1 MSTPAA
7 LRYGEA
13 LLESARQ
20 GDEAAIAT
28 LLEAA
33 QPDVRRYAEFSCINT
48 DDAHDAMQETLWII
62 SRRIGTLRAVTSF
75 TGWVI
80 AIVRRECWRLSRRML
95 GKSEDLA
102 DAKVEAELA
111 RRPALELRID
121 LARAFQS
128 LPDHYR
134 EVVLLRD
141 IEEMTIDEIAA
152 AQGRTR
158 EAVKANLHRARAL
171 LREYL
176 SR

>member
-1 MSTPAA
+1 MSPRTAQRYSETLLDAA
-7 LRYGEA
+7 RG
-13 LLESARQ
+13 
-20 GDEAAIAT
+20 GDETAISS

-33 QPDVRRYAEFSCINT
+33 QPDVRRYAEFSCINV

-62 SRRIGTLRAVTSF
+62 ARRIGTLRAVTSF
-75 TGWVI
+75 TGWMI
-80 AIVRRECWRLSRRML
+80 AIVRRECQRLARRMM
-95 GKSEDLA
+95 GKSEDVS

-121 LARAFQS
+121 LARAIQS
-128 LPDHYR
+128 LPQHYR
-134 EVVLLRD
+134 EVVILRD
-141 IEEMTIDEIAA
+141 IQELTIDEISA

-158 EAVKANLHRARAL
+158 EAVKANLHRARTL